1 MNKLNERIKG
11 LAVQAGYDEEA
22 EGVYVFSSFSLDAFA
37 DAYAEEL
44 VPDWK
49 DLSYKELYKIYRN
62 NTDLLKTIQ
71 ATADALKEKNNGYS
85 R

>member
-22 EGVYVFSSFSLDAFA
+22 AGVYVFSSFSLDAFA

-44 VPDWK
+44 VPDWQ
-49 DLSYKELYKIYRN
+49 DLSYKELYKIYKN